1 MISGE
6 NPISIGWNGAK
17 LQVIK
22 EIQISRHMTIY
33 GQTLGVFK
41 RKNNKCIRNGEKT
54 NLHKIKHVVFLI
66 SHMCYDAYFV
76 TNYVIMT
83 S

>member
-1 MISGE
+1 MLTYDDVNGE
-6 NPISIGWNGAK
+6 E

-33 GQTLGVFK
+33 GQHLGGYK
-41 RKNNKCIRNGEKT
+41 HENNKCIRNGEKKK
-54 NLHKIKHVVFLI
+54 LHKIKIVVFLTW
-66 SHMCYDAYFV
+66 HMWCYDAYFI
-76 TNYVIMT
+76 TKYVITT